1 MLENRDKSANSRVS
15 GERDQRLTGKSGAGD
30 TQHFPSEPT
39 DLEGIERLLVTLG

>member
-15 GERDQRLTGKSGAGD
+15 RERDQRLKGKSGVGE

-39 DLEGIERLLVTLG
+39 DLEGIAGLLVTLG